1 MTLSIWRYA
10 HFTLAVVSSLFL
22 VLAAGTG
29 IILATDAVGQKLPT
43 YKVENFEELTLSD
56 VIPVV
61 KDSFLE
67 ISELQV
73 THNQFVIVK
82 GLDENGDEI
91 VAIVNPNTGKVIGK
105 PEKESEFIQWVTSL
119 HRSLFLHDTGRIFIG
134 INAFLLLLIATSGFF
149 LVVQRQHGIKRF
161 FATIPNEGWNQFI
174 HVFTGRWMLVP
185 IFIIAISGTYLSL
198 NRFKWFDEFKINH
211 QELSFPKEAPEQQ
224 EIKSFKS
231 FQSIKL
237 SEVQKIEFP
246 FTDDVEEFYK
256 VKLTTKEILVNQFDG
271 TILSEVTYP
280 KTVLLEILS
289 LDLHTGRS
297 SAIWAVVLGIASI
310 SILIF
315 IYTGFALS
323 FKRMKNKIKNTFK
336 AEESTIIILV
346 GSENGST
353 LGFANAFFTQLIQSG
368 KKVFLTEMNQ
378 LNHFPK
384 AEQIVIFTATHGLGE
399 APSNASN
406 FEKLIQKTTFNNK
419 VQTCVVGFGSTN
431 YPDFCGFAK
440 KVEKLV
446 KQQSWN
452 ETLVELHT
460 INDKSVADFISW
472 IKAYNAINQSEI
484 STTPALYINQS
495 KELQEFSVIAK
506 TTISDDCQT
515 YVLSLKPKKK
525 LKFQSGDLL
534 AIYPGNEGK
543 ERLYSIGKVDENI
556 QLVIK
561 LHDKGLG
568 SGFMYDLNIGSVFKA
583 RIIENKT
590 FHPPVNKELILI
602 GNGTGIAPFLGLI
615 HSNSKKIPI
624 HLFIG
629 YRKET
634 ALVSEFKAKARDYI
648 SFGYLSQF
656 HLALS
661 REGNSCY
668 VTHLVAKEA
677 NTIATSLQNG
687 GTVMICGSIAMQND
701 VLEELKKICEVRT
714 KHNFDFYLKKGQI
727 LTDCY

>member
-22 VLAAGTG
+22 VLAASTG

-61 KDSFLE
+61 KNNFLE
-67 ISELQV
+67 VNELQV
-73 THNQFVIVK
+73 TNNQFVLVK

-91 VAIVNPNTGKVIGK
+91 EAIINPNTGKVIGK
-105 PEKESEFIQWVTSL
+105 PEKESEFIQWITSL

-134 INAFLLLLIATSGFF
+134 INAFLLVLIATSGFF
-149 LVVQRQHGIKRF
+149 LVVQRQKGIKRF
-161 FATIPNEGWNQFI
+161 FATIPNEGWNQFL
-174 HVFTGRWMLVP
+174 HVFTGRWMLLP

-198 NRFKWFDEFKINH
+198 NRFKWFDEFKVIH
-211 QELSFPKEAPEQQ
+211 KELKFPEVAPEQI
-224 EIKSFKS
+224 EIKDFKS

-237 SEVQKIEFP
+237 TEVQKIEFP

-271 TILSEVTYP
+271 TILSEVIYP
-280 KTVLLEILS
+280 KTVLLETLS
-289 LDLHTGRS
+289 LDIHTGRS
-297 SAIWAVVLGIASI
+297 NAIWAIVLGISSI
-310 SILIF
+310 SILFFIF
-315 IYTGFALS
+315 SGFAMSL
-323 FKRMKNKIKNTFK
+323 KRMKNKIRNKFK
-336 AEESTIIILV
+336 ADESTIIILV

-353 LGFANAFFTQLIQSG
+353 LGFANAFFNQLIQSG
-368 KKVFLTEMNQ
+368 KKVFLAEMNQ
-378 LNHFPK
+378 WTKFPR
-384 AEQIVIFTATHGLGE
+384 AEQIVIFTATQGLGD

-406 FEKLIQKTTFNNK
+406 FEKLIQKTNFNNK
-419 VQTCVVGFGSTN
+419 IQTCVVGFGSTN

-440 KVEKLV
+440 KVEIIL

-452 ETLVELHT
+452 QTLVELHT
-460 INDKSVADFISW
+460 INDKSVDDFISW

-484 STTPALYINQS
+484 STTPALYINQP

-543 ERLYSIGKVDENI
+543 ERLYSIGKIDGDI
-556 QLVIK
+556 QLVVK
-561 LHDKGLG
+561 LHEKGLG

-602 GNGTGIAPFLGLI
+602 GNGTGIAPFLGMI

-634 ALVSEFKAKARDYI
+634 ALVSEFKAKAKDYI
-648 SFGYLSQF
+648 SSGYLKEF

-677 NTIATSLQNG
+677 NTIAISLQNG
-687 GTVMICGSIAMQND
+687 GVVMICGSIAMQND
-701 VLEELKKICEVRT
+701 VIEELKKICEVNT
-714 KHNFDFYLKKGQI
+714 MHDFDFYLKKGQI